1 VPATSS
7 SEAQEAEAN
16 QNNAAAYNQSIYLM
30 VGMPYLLLGGISYMI
45 YRGVKKNEAYFQA
58 RGRGN
63 PSEPRD

>member
-45 YRGVKKNEAYFQA
+45 YRGVKKNEAYWQA
-58 RGRGN
+58 RGRDN
-63 PSEPRD
+63 PFEPRA